1 MRVFHLLRRRLALNK
16 RLTNSL
22 ADQVIRVWVLA
33 HRRLLVKNSRSL
45 SRPSGKLSM
54 RVFHLLRR
62 RLVLNKRSTNSLGE
76 PLTPVLLL
84 ALAVSFRRAIL
95 VPSWGPVVSL
105 PQVTPVPS
113 WGPVVSLPQVTPVPL

>member
-1 MRVFHLLRRRLALNK
+1 MPAQNSKLPSRPSGKLLMRVFHLLRRRLALNK

-84 ALAVSFRRAIL
+84 ALVVSFPL
-95 VPSWGPVVSL
+95 VSPA
-105 PQVTPVPS
+105 
-113 WGPVVSLPQVTPVPL
+113 PL